1 MKIPAGQDLVTEGA
15 AQTRPGAR
23 RCQLVG
29 LKNRLLA
36 AERWGT
42 KDQKVTTSLGWRR
55 AGKVRLGHSG
65 GFFSGQS

>member
-1 MKIPAGQDLVTEGA
+1 MKSAAGQDLVTEGA

-36 AERWGT
+36 AEQWGT
-42 KDQKVTTSLGWRR
+42 KDQKVTGLGWRR
-55 AGKVRLGHSG
+55 AGKVRLRHSG
-65 GFFSGQS
+65 VFFSGQS